1 MNQQPLSHSSLLDEE
16 DDEAAEMMQLPP
28 ISLDDL
34 EFMTNN
40 LYKCQDFMIS
50 EKFQEVLKTYKE

>member
-1 MNQQPLSHSSLLDEE
+1 MNQQLLSRAGLLDEE

-34 EFMTNN
+34 EFMNNN
-40 LYKCQDFMIS
+40 LYKCQDFVIS
-50 EKFQEVLKTYKE
+50 EKFQKVLKTYKE